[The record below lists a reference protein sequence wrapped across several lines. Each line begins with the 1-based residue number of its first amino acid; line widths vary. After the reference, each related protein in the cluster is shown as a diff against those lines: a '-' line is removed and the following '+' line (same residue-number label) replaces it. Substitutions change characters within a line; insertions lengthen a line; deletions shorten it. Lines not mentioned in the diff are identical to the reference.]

1 MDRLI
6 AATMD
11 CATMMQAH
19 RASSTAR
26 GGPATLASFVDAVVT
41 GIPDTTVD
49 MDVLQTAMGNWNS
62 VSIRTE
68 RIPR

>member
-1 MDRLI
+1 M

-19 RASSTAR
+19 MASSTAR
-26 GGPATLASFVDAVVT
+26 GGPAERLSAT

-49 MDVLQTAMGNWNS
+49 MGVLQTAMRNWNS
-62 VSIRTE
+62 VTFRTE